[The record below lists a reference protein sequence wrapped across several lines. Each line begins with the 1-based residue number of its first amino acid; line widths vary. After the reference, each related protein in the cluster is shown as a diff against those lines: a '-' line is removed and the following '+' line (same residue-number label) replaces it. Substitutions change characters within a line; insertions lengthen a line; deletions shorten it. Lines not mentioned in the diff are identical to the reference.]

1 MENAKEE
8 VEIGWK
14 IVYMKVHKPLK
25 LEKLFDNS
33 KEYFILYY

>member
-1 MENAKEE
+1 MENAKEENLISCMENAKEE

-25 LEKLFDNS
+25 H
-33 KEYFILYY
+33 